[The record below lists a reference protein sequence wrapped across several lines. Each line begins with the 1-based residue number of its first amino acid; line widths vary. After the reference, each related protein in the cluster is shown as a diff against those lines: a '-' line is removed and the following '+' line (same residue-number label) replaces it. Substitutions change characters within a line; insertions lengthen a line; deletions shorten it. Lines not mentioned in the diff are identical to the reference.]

1 MRLILMR
8 HAERRH
14 DMPERE
20 AQLTCEAKQKASEVA
35 VGLQEEKIKP
45 RIVLTSERLPTQ
57 ETARLVFPGIEPVAT
72 KLLNPNE
79 KPDGLKWTELSN
91 GIPLADKDDE
101 TIAVVGH
108 HPAVAQLLRSVAG
121 RKCRRIGFG
130 EAIVVSGTPEEI
142 RNGRSIVEMQFG
154 AKDSSELLRKKIELK
169 MTVCT
174 FLAGFT
180 IPVLV
185 ELLKEPPG
193 EMLRPWRII
202 ATIAFLTSLA
212 WFVAGIFAFDLL
224 LMPSEFWGPI
234 DSEMKPKKND
244 RSEYALNY
252 RLNGALYANMVR
264 IWKWCFSWGLIFG
277 LLGLAGLVLKG
288 YLNFEGRPDRLVGFL
303 AGGCGVAIAAVAGF
317 YRKLRPRLGIED

>member
-1 MRLILMR
+1 MR
-8 HAERRH
+8 HGERRH
-14 DMPERE
+14 DILERE
-20 AQLTCEAKQKASEVA
+20 AQLTSEAKRKASEVA
-35 VGLQEEKIKP
+35 IGLQEEKLKP
-45 RIVLTSERLPTQ
+45 GIVLTSDQLPTQ
-57 ETARLVFPGIEPVAT
+57 ETARLVFPGVKLAAT
-72 KLLNPNE
+72 NLLNPNG
-79 KPDGLKWTELSN
+79 KPDGLKWNELSK
-91 GIPLADKDDE
+91 GLSLADDDDNI
-101 TIAVVGH
+101 IAVVGH
-108 HPAVAQLLRSVAG
+108 HPAVAHLLCSVVG
-121 RKCRRIGFG
+121 RKCRKIGYG

-142 RNGRSIVEMQFG
+142 RNGQGFVEKQFG
-154 AKDSSELLRKKIELK
+154 TKDASELLRKKIELK

-224 LMPSEFWGPI
+224 LMPTEFWGPI